1 MSTAAAKKTS
11 KAKAGA
17 RTQLAER
24 TTRDPRWAA
33 VVARDSVAD
42 GTFVYSVRT
51 TGVFC
56 RPSCASR
63 RARPENVQFHADGAA
78 AEAAGFRPCRR
89 CRPDQPSLAAQHAA
103 LVTEACRTIEAAER
117 APSLETLA
125 AAAGL
130 SPFHFHRIFRATT
143 GLTPRAYALAHR
155 ARRMRSALSAETTV
169 TRAIYESGYAS
180 NGRFYA
186 DSQQVLG
193 MTPTDFRAG
202 GADVEIRFAIG
213 ECSLGSILV
222 ARSPQGVC
230 AILLG
235 DDPDQLARELQ
246 ERFPRAELVGGD
258 AEFEQMVAAVVGFVE
273 HPGLGLDL
281 PLDVRGTAFQQRV
294 WQALRR
300 IPAGETVTYADLAR
314 RIGAPTSA
322 RAVAQAC
329 ATNLLA
335 VAIPCHRVV
344 RSDGGLSG
352 YRWGVDRKRTL
363 IAREARGA

>member
-89 CRPDQPSLAAQHAA
+89 CRPDQPSVAAQHAA

-125 AAAGL
+125 A
-130 SPFHFHRIFRATT
+130 
-143 GLTPRAYALAHR
+143 
-155 ARRMRSALSAETTV
+155 
-169 TRAIYESGYAS
+169 
-180 NGRFYA
+180 
-186 DSQQVLG
+186 
-193 MTPTDFRAG
+193 
-202 GADVEIRFAIG
+202 
-213 ECSLGSILV
+213 
-222 ARSPQGVC
+222 
-230 AILLG
+230 
-235 DDPDQLARELQ
+235 
-246 ERFPRAELVGGD
+246 
-258 AEFEQMVAAVVGFVE
+258 E
-273 HPGLGLDL
+273 H
-281 PLDVRGTAFQQRV
+281 
-294 WQALRR
+294 
-300 IPAGETVTYADLAR
+300 
-314 RIGAPTSA
+314 
-322 RAVAQAC
+322 
-329 ATNLLA
+329 NL
-335 VAIPCHRVV
+335 I
-344 RSDGGLSG
+344 
-352 YRWGVDRKRTL
+352 
-363 IAREARGA
+363 